1 MYSLELLMQNFG
13 GIFHI
18 FGSFVP
24 CLEGQMFHAWKF
36 HVKVLYSSTS
46 ETASFEKPGSCGG
59 RPVTTQDASCIN
71 LSIAKEQFKGKLTV
85 VPIKNPNDHE
95 MLKIIIQVL
104 KGNTTERNVG
114 SSLWWNVRGH
124 SHC

>member
-1 MYSLELLMQNFG
+1 MQNFG

-46 ETASFEKPGSCGG
+46 ETVSFGMPESCGG
-59 RPVTTQDASCIN
+59 HPVTTKGASISQLQRSN
-71 LSIAKEQFKGKLTV
+71 
-85 VPIKNPNDHE
+85 
-95 MLKIIIQVL
+95 
-104 KGNTTERNVG
+104 
-114 SSLWWNVRGH
+114 
-124 SHC
+124 

>member
-1 MYSLELLMQNFG
+1 MQNFG

-59 RPVTTQDASCIN
+59 HPVTTQDASCIN
-71 LSIAKEQFKGKLTV
+71 LSIAKEQLKGKLTV
-85 VPIKNPNDHE
+85 VPIKNPDDHE

-104 KGNTTERNVG
+104 KGNTTELNVCP
-114 SSLWWNVRGH
+114 SL
-124 SHC
+124 

>member
-1 MYSLELLMQNFG
+1 MQNFG

-24 CLEGQMFHAWKF
+24 CLEGQMEVPHESSL
-36 HVKVLYSSTS
+36 HSSTS
-46 ETASFEKPGSCGG
+46 EIASFEKPGSCGG
-59 RPVTTQDASCIN
+59 HPVTIQDASCIN

-85 VPIKNPNDHE
+85 VPIKNPDDHE

-104 KGNTTERNVG
+104 KGNTTDLNVCP
-114 SSLWWNVRGH
+114 SL
-124 SHC
+124 

>member
-1 MYSLELLMQNFG
+1 MLNFG

-46 ETASFEKPGSCGG
+46 ETGKPGSCGG
-59 RPVTTQDASCIN
+59 HPVTTQDASCIN
-71 LSIAKEQFKGKLTV
+71 LSIAKEQFKGKLIV
-85 VPIKNPNDHE
+85 VLMKNPDDHE

-104 KGNTTERNVG
+104 KGNTTELNVCP
-114 SSLWWNVRGH
+114 SL
-124 SHC
+124 